1 MSHRWGIIEA
11 SIIKRNAIALIRPDA
26 VSPESLLATKPVVQS
41 PIRDPDPCYH
51 YADFVCR
58 HGTHVLLKSPMFELL
73 FSLKTFAAAMLAL
86 YLSMVLG
93 LDNPT
98 WAMMCVYIIAQP
110 FSGMALAK
118 GVSRLLGTLFGAI
131 ACMVL
136 LLALHTAPVLHMLAL
151 ALWLACCLALSLL
164 ERSAYSYAFMLS
176 GYTALFISLPYVDSP
191 LSIFNVVLARVEEIG
206 LGIVCYMAIDLLL
219 FPRKS
224 HGLYLSTLSRAQ
236 QLIASWQQAIASQ
249 PTEHHL
255 ELRQSLLQCLRQCDD
270 LRQQALRD
278 SHRLRG
284 HEALLLELQCQLQQH
299 FSLLVS
305 SEERLCRLASPLPES
320 LQRQLTQLASGTPLH
335 CDSLA
340 GEADSTT
347 QRDDPHFNQDSL
359 NELIPLLGRS
369 CQQIAE
375 LMRYLDH
382 VPTYKSRTLRFAYHQ
397 DPVQAL
403 LIGAVAAASV
413 LVAASFWYFTGW
425 SDGYVAV
432 MITGVVCSLFA
443 SADNP
448 LVPAK
453 GFFIFNLLALPIAML
468 YLYGIF
474 PLLSDFTSLVLALA
488 PAYLLGGY
496 LMAKPASAP
505 IAIPLVL
512 GTTVLLTISN
522 NASTTPIALINMGVA
537 QQIGMGLPLLMMG
550 ILRRIGREAASQ
562 RLVLA
567 LERQLI
573 AAARGS
579 AGSRS
584 EFESR
589 HQELMHG
596 LILRA
601 GSQSEPVTQACGA
614 SLRLGLALL
623 HLGPLQASLLPHGRT
638 ALQQAREQIAEFLTL
653 KPEARATAFA
663 PLQVTL
669 RRTLWYLTHP
679 AGAASREIEL
689 RFAAVLQAF
698 ETYPDF
704 FAPSSQPTL
713 LPEVASHA

>member
-1 MSHRWGIIEA
+1 
-11 SIIKRNAIALIRPDA
+11 
-26 VSPESLLATKPVVQS
+26 
-41 PIRDPDPCYH
+41 
-51 YADFVCR
+51 
-58 HGTHVLLKSPMFELL
+58 LLKSPFFEAL
-73 FSLKTFAAAMLAL
+73 FSIKTFAAAMLAL
-86 YLSMVLG
+86 YISMVLG

-118 GVSRLLGTLFGAI
+118 GISRLLGTLFGAI
-131 ACMVL
+131 ACMIL
-136 LLALHTAPVLHMLAL
+136 LLALHTFPLLHMLAL
-151 ALWLACCLALSLL
+151 ALWLGCCLALSLL

-176 GYTALFISLPYVDSP
+176 GYTALFISLPYVDNP
-191 LSIFNVVLARVEEIG
+191 QSIFNVVLARVEEIG
-206 LGIVCYMAIDLLL
+206 LGIVCYMVIDLLV

-224 HGLYLSTLSRAQ
+224 HGIYLEALARAR
-236 QLIASWQQAIASQ
+236 QLMASWQQAIISQ
-249 PTEHHL
+249 PTEHHI
-255 ELRQSLLQCLRQCDD
+255 ELRQLVLLCLRQCDD

-284 HEALLLELQCQLQQH
+284 HEALLLELQCQMQQH
-299 FSLLVS
+299 FSLLLS
-305 SEERLCRLASPLPES
+305 IEERLCHLPSPLHDA
-320 LQRQLTQLASGTPLH
+320 LQRQLAHLSSESVPDS
-335 CDSLA
+335 DSLPLDA
-340 GEADSTT
+340 PAPL
-347 QRDDPHFNQDSL
+347 DDRYLSQGSL
-359 NELIPLLGRS
+359 NELLPLLGQSR
-369 CQQIAE
+369 QQLDE
-375 LMRYLDH
+375 LMRYLDQA
-382 VPTYKSRTLRFAYHQ
+382 PTYKSRRLRFAYHQ
-397 DPVQAL
+397 DPAQAL
-403 LIGAVAAASV
+403 LIGAVAASSV

-443 SADNP
+443 TADNP
-448 LVPAK
+448 LIPAK
-453 GFFIFNLLALPIAML
+453 GFFIFNLLALPIAMF
-468 YLYGIF
+468 YLYAIF
-474 PLLSDFTSLVLALA
+474 PLISDFSGLVLALA
-488 PAYLLGGY
+488 PAYLLGGF
-496 LMAKPASAP
+496 LMATPAYAP

-512 GTTVLLTISN
+512 GTTVLMTISN
-522 NASTTPIALINMGVA
+522 SSTMTPITLINMGIA

-573 AAARGS
+573 AAARGE

-601 GSQSEPVTQACGA
+601 GSQSERVTKACGA

-623 HLGPLQASLLPHGRT
+623 HLGPLQTTLLPHGRT
-638 ALQQAREQIAEFLTL
+638 ALQQAREQIAEFFTL

-663 PLQVTL
+663 PLLVTL

-704 FAPSSQPTL
+704 FAPSSQPTQ

>member
-1 MSHRWGIIEA
+1 M
-11 SIIKRNAIALIRPDA
+11 
-26 VSPESLLATKPVVQS
+26 
-41 PIRDPDPCYH
+41 
-51 YADFVCR
+51 
-58 HGTHVLLKSPMFELL
+58 LKSPIFELL

-86 YLSMVLG
+86 YLAMVLG
-93 LDNPT
+93 LDNPA

-118 GVSRLLGTLFGAI
+118 GVARLLGTLFGAI
-131 ACMVL
+131 ACMIL

-151 ALWLACCLALSLL
+151 ALWLACGLALSLL

-206 LGIVCYMAIDLLL
+206 LGIVCYMVIDLLL

-224 HGLYLSTLSRAQ
+224 HGLYLSTLARAQ
-236 QLIASWQQAIASQ
+236 QLIANWQQAMADQ
-249 PTEHHL
+249 PTTQHL

-270 LRQQALRD
+270 LRQQAVRD

-299 FSLLVS
+299 FSLLVA
-305 SEERLCRLASPLPES
+305 SEERLCQLASPLPAA
-320 LQRQLTQLASGTPLH
+320 LQRQLTQLASGTPLR
-335 CDSLA
+335 CDSPA

-359 NELIPLLGRS
+359 NALLPLLGRS

-397 DPVQAL
+397 DPAQAL
-403 LIGAVAAASV
+403 LVGAVAAASV

-448 LVPAK
+448 LVPAR

-488 PAYLLGGY
+488 PAYLLGGFM
-496 LMAKPASAP
+496 MAKPAYAP

-512 GTTVLLTISN
+512 GTTVLLAISN
-522 NASTTPIALINMGVA
+522 STSTTSIALINMGIA

-550 ILRRIGREAASQ
+550 ILRRIGREAASE

-573 AAARGS
+573 KAANGT

-584 EFESR
+584 AFES
-589 HQELMHG
+589 HLQELMHG

-601 GSQSEPVTQACGA
+601 GDQSESVTRACGA
-614 SLRLGLALL
+614 ALRLGLALL
-623 HLGPLQASLLPHGRT
+623 HLEPLQDSLLPHGRA
-638 ALQQAREQIAEFLTL
+638 ALQQARDGIAEFFTL
-653 KPEARATAFA
+653 KPEARLTALD
-663 PLQVTL
+663 PLLLTL
-669 RRTLWYLTHP
+669 RRTLWSLTHP
-679 AGAASREIEL
+679 AGSASREIEL
-689 RFAAVLQAF
+689 RFAALLQAF
-698 ETYPDF
+698 ETYPDYF
-704 FAPSSQPTL
+704 TRRALPSRR
-713 LPEVASHA
+713 PEESSHA

>member
-1 MSHRWGIIEA
+1 M
-11 SIIKRNAIALIRPDA
+11 
-26 VSPESLLATKPVVQS
+26 
-41 PIRDPDPCYH
+41 
-51 YADFVCR
+51 
-58 HGTHVLLKSPMFELL
+58 LKSPIFELL

-86 YLSMVLG
+86 YLAMVLG
-93 LDNPT
+93 LDNPA

-118 GVSRLLGTLFGAI
+118 GISRLLGTLFGAI

-136 LLALHTAPVLHMLAL
+136 LLALHTAPALHMLAL

-206 LGIVCYMAIDLLL
+206 LGIVCYMVIDLLL

-224 HGLYLSTLSRAQ
+224 HGLYLSTLARAQ
-236 QLIASWQQAIASQ
+236 QLIASWQQAMTDQ
-249 PTEHHL
+249 PTTEHL

-299 FSLLVS
+299 FSLLVA

-320 LQRQLTQLASGTPLH
+320 LQRQLTQLASSTRLSGDTTDDTPDGEP
-335 CDSLA
+335 DSPA
-340 GEADSTT
+340 
-347 QRDDPHFNQDSL
+347 DDPHFNQDSL
-359 NELIPLLGRS
+359 NELIPLLARS
-369 CQQIAE
+369 CQQMAE

-397 DPVQAL
+397 DPAQAL

-448 LVPAK
+448 LAPAR

-488 PAYLLGGY
+488 PAYLLGGF
-496 LMAKPASAP
+496 MMVKPASAP

-512 GTTVLLTISN
+512 GTTVLLAISN
-522 NASTTPIALINMGVA
+522 SASTTPIALINMGIA

-573 AAARGS
+573 KAANGT

-584 EFESR
+584 AFES
-589 HQELMHG
+589 HLQELMHG

-601 GSQSEPVTQACGA
+601 GDQSESVTRACGA
-614 SLRLGLALL
+614 ALRLGLALL
-623 HLGPLQASLLPHGRT
+623 HLEPLQDSLLPHGRA
-638 ALQQAREQIAEFLTL
+638 ALQQARDGIAEFFTL
-653 KPEARATAFA
+653 KPEARLIALD
-663 PLQVTL
+663 PLLLTL
-669 RRTLWYLTHP
+669 RRTLWSLTHP
-679 AGAASREIEL
+679 AGSASREIEL